1 MSADSQYPESA
12 IKPKVLHILADVM
25 PGGMETLLLN
35 LVRQSKLSGSCDNV
49 IAVVKMADD
58 VGSLRPSL
66 EKVATFHDLKSDSFF
81 SFDFIRKFRVLLREE
96 KPDVV
101 HCWSHDSGVVA
112 GAVARYL
119 HHAKVTWAIH
129 SLDLPSRG
137 SYTWLRFNVL
147 KTLVGVA
154 SRLVPHRIISCSDT
168 ATYSHVEFGYPF
180 ERCLTIDNG
189 IDTNRYKIN
198 PEIRLRVRNQLGI
211 SEHAP
216 VVGYIGRSHP
226 VKRIEDFFAAAA
238 ILMEKSPEMH
248 FMTLGFSKEDL
259 YPEAKSAYTKL
270 PDPSRMH
277 ILGRHPDPE
286 NYIPAF
292 DVTALTSESEALPM
306 VLMES
311 LACGVPCVST
321 EVGSAS
327 RVVGSHGKCV
337 LPMRPD
343 LMADA
348 LSAQLETGRER
359 TVSTALGIRRHCLDH
374 FSIIKAEEHYINC
387 YKQLANLVSASTRNG
402 AAEPTPVRI
411 IHLVND
417 VGYGGAQV
425 LLKRLSIGLKEKGYE
440 QSVVSVLP
448 LEKIGKLAPE
458 FERAGIPVFSLDVE
472 GPLSGIRGVFRFAAM
487 IREKQSDLVQTWL
500 FHSALIGEIGA
511 LLSMRNPKTLWSIHH
526 TRLGKES
533 SKFFTRVVYRI
544 LARISPVRPRKIIY
558 CSKAGLD
565 LHHECGF
572 DSSKSELIFNGTDT
586 DTYRPDPEARAALR
600 KELGIP
606 ADAPLIGM
614 AGRYHPQKD
623 FPNLLRAFAIVQQA
637 VPSAHLLACGPEVSR
652 DTAALRE
659 LADACPLPSQVHL
672 IGPRRDM
679 ASIYPALT
687 LGALSS
693 CEGEA
698 FPLVL
703 GEAMACEVPCVATD
717 VGDSALIVGDTGRV
731 VPPRDP
737 AALAAAMI
745 ELLELPGDVF
755 EELCKAARERVNRNF
770 TLKTYINAHASLYS
784 RLSEVQDVFG
794 FRNKNR
800 PPPAAP
806 VAASQVF
813 TPQSEAKAPAA

>member
-1 MSADSQYPESA
+1 MSAYSQYPESA

-35 LVRQSKLSGSCDNV
+35 LVRQSNLSGGCENV
-49 IAVVKMADD
+49 IAVVQMADEE
-58 VGSLRPSL
+58 GSLRSSL
-66 EKVATFHDLKSDSFF
+66 EKVAAFHDLKSDSFF
-81 SFDFIRKFRVLLREE
+81 SFDFIRKFRVLLREV

-112 GAVARYL
+112 GAIGRYL

-147 KTLVGVA
+147 KILVGAA

-168 ATYSHVEFGYPF
+168 ATYSHVDFGYPL

-189 IDTNRYKIN
+189 IDTDRYKIN
-198 PEIRLRVRNQLGI
+198 PETRLRVRNQLGI
-211 SEHAP
+211 SENAP
-216 VVGYIGRSHP
+216 VVGYLGRSHP
-226 VKRIEDFFAAAA
+226 VKRIEDFFAAAS
-238 ILMEKSPEMH
+238 ILMEKSSEMH
-248 FMTLGFSKEDL
+248 FIALGFLPGGL
-259 YPEAKSAYTKL
+259 YPEAKSAYDRL

-277 ILGRHPDPE
+277 ILGRLCDPE
-286 NYIPAF
+286 NFIPAF

-311 LACGVPCVST
+311 LACGVSCVST
-321 EVGSAS
+321 QVGSVS
-327 RVVGSHGKCV
+327 RVVGPHGKCV
-337 LPMRPD
+337 PPMRPD

-348 LSAQLETGRER
+348 LLAELHAVDQSSVSSALD
-359 TVSTALGIRRHCLDH
+359 IRRRCVDY
-374 FSIIKAEEHYINC
+374 FSIITAERNYSDC
-387 YKQLANLVSASTRNG
+387 FRQLANLN
-402 AAEPTPVRI
+402 PVPDQIKTATTKDTQI

-425 LLKRLSIGLKEKGYE
+425 LLKRLSIGLKEKGFE
-440 QSVVSVLP
+440 QCVVSVLP
-448 LEKIGKLAPE
+448 LENIGKLAPE
-458 FERAGIPVFSLDVE
+458 FERAGISVFSLDME
-472 GPLSGIRGVFRFAAM
+472 GPLSGFRGVIKFAAM
-487 IREKQSDLVQTWL
+487 IREKRPELIQTWL
-500 FHSALIGEIGA
+500 FHSALIGEIAA

-533 SKFFTRVVYRI
+533 SKFGTRVVHRI
-544 LARISPVRPRKIIY
+544 LAWISPVRPRKIIY

-586 DTYRPDPEARAALR
+586 SVYRPDPAVKAGLR

-637 VPSAHLLACGPEVSR
+637 IPGAHLLACGPEVSR

-687 LGALSS
+687 LGVLSS

-717 VGDSALIVGDTGRV
+717 VGDSALIIGDTGKV
-731 VPPRDP
+731 VLPRDP

-745 ELLELPGDVF
+745 ELLKLPGDEF
-755 EELCKAARERVNRNF
+755 EELCKAARARVNRKF
-770 TLKTYINAHASLYS
+770 TLKTYVSAHASLYI
-784 RLSEVQDVFG
+784 RLSELQDVDG
-794 FRNKNR
+794 LRHKNR
-800 PPPAAP
+800 PPPVAP

-813 TPQSEAKAPAA
+813 IPQTKAKEPAA